1 MIITYKGGISNVDSV
16 TSTATIGKN
25 TSEFGP
31 ITQIDAALDC
41 SILNFSHVVQDKE
54 VKLNWKAVCNN
65 DFLYFDIEHSTDGK
79 SFTRLR
85 TVDPKDFNRLTDYDF
100 IHTSPDPGRNYYRL
114 RMVNTAERAKYSSIV
129 SVDLQSA
136 SVYGLEHMNSVFG
149 DNIQVRVKSDKKQ
162 AISLQLFNEQGKLV
176 RTKEI
181 NGEAGINYV
190 QLENTGQLSAG
201 AYFLQLSQE
210 GERVT
215 RKIIKQ

>member
-1 MIITYKGGISNVDSV
+1 MSNMESV
-16 TSTATIGKN
+16 TSRATIGKI

-31 ITQIDAALDC
+31 ITQISAALDC
-41 SILNFSHVVQDKE
+41 SILYFSPVVQDKE
-54 VKLNWKAVCNN
+54 VKLNWKAVCNSN
-65 DFLYFDIEHSTDGK
+65 FLYFDIEHSTDGK
-79 SFTRLR
+79 NFSHLR
-85 TVDPKDFNRLTDYDF
+85 TVNPIDFNRVTDYDF
-100 IHTSPDPGRNYYRL
+100 VHTSPDPGRNYYRL
-114 RMVNTAERAKYSSIV
+114 RMVNTAERTKFSSIV
-129 SVDLQSA
+129 SVDLKSA
-136 SVYGLEHMNSVFG
+136 SLYGLEHMNSVFE
-149 DNIQVRVKSDKKQ
+149 NSIQVRVKSEKKQ

-210 GERVT
+210 GEKVT